1 MLMLYVSTRRLLLS
15 RVSAETVRR
24 PLSEEFSFLPF
35 QLFLI
40 YGPHLTITSLKYLF
54 KSYGMLDLSAALT
67 VASKCQHD
75 SIQTRHRIN
84 LVNEWQIQP
93 GFRVLEIGC
102 GQGECTAVLATAVGS
117 KGCVD
122 AVDPASLD
130 YGAPVTLGQA
140 QAHISKTDLG
150 DRINWN
156 QISPL
161 DFLMSVDENS
171 PYDVAVLAHS
181 IWYFPSPDILMDIL
195 RALRRKARR
204 VCIAEYALSTSTLAA
219 VPHVLA
225 ALTRAALEAYKS
237 VSEENIQTALAP
249 ARITAIAEEMGWK
262 LLHQAVVVPEE
273 GLLDGTWEVGTVKT
287 EEFLAEIESAVHDER
302 VKVLLGSMRD
312 AVLNSLATLGP
323 EATVRTM
330 DTWVAQF
337 K

>member
-1 MLMLYVSTRRLLLS
+1 MLNLST
-15 RVSAETVRR
+15 AET
-24 PLSEEFSFLPF
+24 
-35 QLFLI
+35 I
-40 YGPHLTITSLKYLF
+40 
-54 KSYGMLDLSAALT
+54 
-67 VASKCQHD
+67 ASKCQHD
-75 SIQTRHRIN
+75 PNQTRHRIN
-84 LVNEWQIQP
+84 LVNEWQIEP

-140 QAHISKTDLG
+140 QAHISKVDLG
-150 DRINWN
+150 DRISWN

-161 DFLMSVDENS
+161 DFLASVDENS

-181 IWYFPSPDILMDIL
+181 IWYFPSQDILIDIL
-195 RALRRKARR
+195 RALRGKAKR
-204 VCIAEYALSTSTLAA
+204 VCIAEYALSASTLAT
-219 VPHVLA
+219 VPHVFA

-237 VSEENIQTALAP
+237 ISDENIQTVLAP

-262 LLHQAVVVPEE
+262 LLHQAVLVSEY
-273 GLLDGTWEVGTVKT
+273 LLDGSWEVGTVKA
-287 EEFLAEIESAVHDER
+287 EEFLAEIESAVHDKR

-312 AVLNSLATLGP
+312 TVLNSLATLGP